1 MLMTLIFWEKTDT
14 MQTNTEALLNASKE
28 VGLEVNSE
36 KTKCVLMSRKK
47 AGQKHSINIAN
58 RFFGGVGKFNIWE
71 QH

>member
-1 MLMTLIFWEKTDT
+1 ML
-14 MQTNTEALLNASKE
+14 S
-28 VGLEVNSE
+28 LEVNSE

-47 AGQKHSINIAN
+47 AGQKHSIKIAN